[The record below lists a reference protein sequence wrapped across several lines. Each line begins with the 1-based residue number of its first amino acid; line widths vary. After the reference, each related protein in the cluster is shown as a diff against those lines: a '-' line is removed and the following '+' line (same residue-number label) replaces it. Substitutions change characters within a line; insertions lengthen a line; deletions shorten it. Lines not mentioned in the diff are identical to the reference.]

1 MANKKKERRTF
12 IQMTSAERDAD
23 VAKYDAGVPF
33 EQTRPL
39 TARERARWERAT
51 RGPGRPPKPDSEK
64 AVRVLIS
71 IDPALLAR
79 AHATARRRGD
89 TLSGFIA
96 ELLRNASR
104 NTKRQ
109 SRRGAA

>member
-1 MANKKKERRTF
+1 
-12 IQMTSAERDAD
+12 MTAAERDAD

-39 TARERARWERAT
+39 TAKERERWERGR
-51 RGPGRPPKPDSEK
+51 RGPGRPRKSATEK

-79 AHATARRRGD
+79 AHTTARRQGG
-89 TLSGFIA
+89 TLSGYIA
-96 ELLRNASR
+96 QLLRDAI
-104 NTKRQ
+104 KAAKPQ
-109 SRRGAA
+109 PRRRAG